1 MRKANSFLEENVSMH
16 LFIDNIGGHGKTE
29 VKQLH
34 KIPKEEPNVSI
45 KWQIPNLPETNILNH
60 SI

>member
-45 KWQIPNLPETNILNH
+45 K
-60 SI
+60 